1 MTSDIKLVT
10 DSEFTE
16 KELACDYLL
25 PPPEVSKS
33 EAIISKKDLKAY
45 SDNSVK
51 EYTPNAVHNFVI
63 HPLQDSL
70 VSLDSLKLNIVAVC
84 EGSAN
89 AVTDKVLLGDFTLM
103 NHISQMTLKIGGADV
118 QTSIK

>member
-16 KELACDYLL
+16 KQLACDYLL

-33 EAIISKKDLKAY
+33 EAIIAKKDLKAY
-45 SDNSVK
+45 SDNSIK
-51 EYTPNAVHNFVI
+51 EYTPNAVHNFII

-70 VSLDSLKLNIVAVC
+70 VSLDSLKLNIVAIC
-84 EGSAN
+84 EGSAS
-89 AVTDKVLLGDFTLM
+89 AVTDQRLLEEITLM
-103 NHISQMTLKIGGADV
+103 NHI
-118 QTSIK
+118 